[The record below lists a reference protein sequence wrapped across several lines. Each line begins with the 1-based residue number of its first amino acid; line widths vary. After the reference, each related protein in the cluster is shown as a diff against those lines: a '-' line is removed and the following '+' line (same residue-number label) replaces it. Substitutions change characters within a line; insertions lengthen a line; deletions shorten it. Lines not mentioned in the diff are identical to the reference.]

1 MFLKNINIII
11 LVALGL
17 GGRFALYTFC
27 EEEEFARQMVVF
39 WHLIFILLAVI
50 SGLIKDRGA
59 TFGGM
64 VKSGVQ
70 NAGKYA
76 LVMGIALFI
85 YYKWINTG
93 YFPQRIAELI
103 NKAGLETPEEIER
116 MRTAYSSFFTPGMYS
131 TLSVMGLLLM
141 GTFYAILGAL
151 AIQKLPIFS
160 KMLNR
165 S

>member
-1 MFLKNINIII
+1 MSLKNINIII

-17 GGRFALYTFC
+17 GGRFALYTLC
-27 EEEEFARQMVVF
+27 EEEDLARQLVVF

-50 SGLIKDRGA
+50 SGLIKDRSA
-59 TFGGM
+59 TLGEM
-64 VKSGVQ
+64 IKSGVQ

-76 LVMGIALFI
+76 LVIGIALFI

-93 YFPQRIAELI
+93 YFPQRIAEII
-103 NKAGLETPEEIER
+103 NGSEVETPEKIER
-116 MRTAYSSFFTPGMYS
+116 MRAAYVSFFTPGMYS

-141 GTFYAILGAL
+141 GTFYAVLGAL